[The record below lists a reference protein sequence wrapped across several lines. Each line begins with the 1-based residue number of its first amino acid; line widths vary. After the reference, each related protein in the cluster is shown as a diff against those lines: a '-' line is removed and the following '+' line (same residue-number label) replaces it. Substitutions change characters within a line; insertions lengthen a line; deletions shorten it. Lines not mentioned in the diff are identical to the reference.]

1 MKLIIHYMIRI
12 CCISLSFLFLLL
24 FSRLSFTQDGRSDG
38 ESLYMILKNLFRN
51 SESIIGSQK
60 ELLALWI
67 ETDILERYI
76 YTMKLLGGSI
86 FITSI
91 FGLMLSGLFF
101 CSSLKRKVSLK
112 KVIQVLSGI
121 PDLLFITL
129 FIIGGIYLYKSTGI
143 KFFQL
148 YGINNKPYLI
158 PLLIIT
164 FLPTIY
170 LCEFLFKI
178 VEDESNKSYIEL
190 ARGKGLGNIKIFRV
204 HVLQNIIPSFLI
216 QFRIIVM
223 IILSNIV
230 LVEYIF
236 LLSGYTKDLQVIT
249 SLNPITVLF
258 NFFIFSIPL
267 ILLDITLK
275 LKIRNKKE
283 VIDEPL

>member
-1 MKLIIHYMIRI
+1 MKLLIHYMIRI
-12 CCISLSFLFLLL
+12 CCISLGFLFLLL

-38 ESLYMILKNLFRN
+38 EPLYILKNLYRQ

-86 FITSI
+86 FFTSI
-91 FGLMLSGLFF
+91 FGLILLGLFF
-101 CSSLKRKVSLK
+101 CSSLKRKAGLK

-148 YGINNKPYLI
+148 YGINKNPYLV

-164 FLPTIY
+164 FIPTIH
-170 LCEFLFKI
+170 LCEFLFNV

-190 ARGKGLGNIKIFRV
+190 ARAKGLGNIKIFRV

-230 LVEYIF
+230 LVEYVF
-236 LLSGYTKDLQVIT
+236 CYLVTQRTSKLL
-249 SLNPITVLF
+249 
-258 NFFIFSIPL
+258 PL
-267 ILLDITLK
+267 
-275 LKIRNKKE
+275 
-283 VIDEPL
+283 